1 MPISIYTSLAPVSP
15 FHPLN
20 PAPGTSLVRDSAT
33 SETPVSPVPPG
44 TDDSLPFVPTIPVVV
59 FSFIHHTHIRY
70 HHGTP
75 TYTGPAPEHYSGAV
89 GKRTTPLKK
98 ELSQPFW
105 QSSGSRKED
114 EKTDIRA
121 LRLFSGH
128 TSIRTAS
135 SRSLSKLNIFWIHYG
150 QDHTAQ
156 SSSTFQF
163 INVSK
168 LIEILCNMCNLENP
182 SHFLSVILP
191 SFSGGDRHNYGE
203 FIESCETIIY
213 FTKPLLR
220 EQVLSQIL
228 IPKLASNLSHKL
240 NANSINSWETLKH
253 ALIYNFQSDLK
264 SKLRE
269 NFGKYCPQ
277 CQTTEHNHLNC
288 KIWVSLN
295 VDTISDAKPPCA
307 FSTDEPQYCL
317 RLIEM
322 VSPRISK
329 LTENE
334 YDFLICVFNFV
345 KNALS
350 EQAAV
355 CFFLVI
361 SEKLPPVIKNKIPE
375 DSFENLETFM
385 ETLNKQKQKK
395 TSSISNSKF
404 AYPNRNVGFLSSYK
418 YDSNLDQ
425 LSNSISNCTSI
436 FVPESNFTS
445 NPDSFSFETPD
456 HRLNPDSNFKT
467 TFQSITSSNSN
478 FHSSFKASRYSN
490 PDSNSHTNFDSINS
504 NSLSNFGSNSD
515 TDIEPSLKSK
525 NILNSNNL
533 RSLNSH
539 SNSQSSFKSNS
550 PSNPHDISSNSD
562 SHSNSNSSLKSKSA
576 SNPNDFKPNAH
587 SHSHSYS
594 SFKSTSPSNPHHIEP
609 NSDLLHSNSY
619 SSFKSNSPTN
629 PHDIRPYSESHS
641 NSDCNVKS
649 SFTSDPP
656 ESDPTS
662 KEGQKLPSN
671 NFNVNLKENRN
682 QNNSNQIKTLSFKQT
697 LHQTSLSED
706 SCKRTFS
713 TTRHSI
719 DNHSIDKHSIDN
731 LSNTLNLSENTTSS
745 PDPSIDSSTTS
756 MCPNF
761 NLRPTDSTFELTK
774 SLLNLDLKSSMNNSR
789 SLHLDS
795 SSNYVHENQNFLKP
809 MYSEISSSA
818 SKSSISYSSSSD
830 TFNSSNVHPVTSDS
844 KTYVLENRNLIT
856 TFFPDLKTK
865 PSKSKNTNLHSSRI
879 HHDIQQHP
887 SYRSPPTFDNQQNS
901 SSLYFPYCNFIPKS
915 DINIRFN
922 HHPNNLQK
930 SENQR
935 FKDKSNKNSS
945 PNLYF
950 QPYNL
955 IKNFQ
960 SNSVPNHQSK
970 QFQNK
975 IQSNSKNYVSSE
987 AKNNRS
993 ENRGRTSKN
1002 KSPNSHPSQKST
1014 KKSLP
1019 KPQHTGKI
1027 KDEVLTKT
1035 PIVSSPNN
1043 LKSNKTT
1050 SEHSLDKSK
1059 CNSCSNIKIK
1069 LDPAIFIF
1077 SALFLSE
1084 SVFITTLLHLLLILH
1099 FLQDSVKISDNSVF
1113 KKLLNMLS
1121 NLPFKLLT
1129 KLHSFPK
1136 FHSANFNVNNH
1147 HPATNEHKNE
1157 NPNYIRKSNQRSST
1171 CVSHSH

>member
-1 MPISIYTSLAPVSP
+1 
-15 FHPLN
+15 
-20 PAPGTSLVRDSAT
+20 
-33 SETPVSPVPPG
+33 
-44 TDDSLPFVPTIPVVV
+44 
-59 FSFIHHTHIRY
+59 
-70 HHGTP
+70 
-75 TYTGPAPEHYSGAV
+75 
-89 GKRTTPLKK
+89 
-98 ELSQPFW
+98 
-105 QSSGSRKED
+105 
-114 EKTDIRA
+114 
-121 LRLFSGH
+121 
-128 TSIRTAS
+128 
-135 SRSLSKLNIFWIHYG
+135 
-150 QDHTAQ
+150 
-156 SSSTFQF
+156 
-163 INVSK
+163 
-168 LIEILCNMCNLENP
+168 MCNLENP

-203 FIESCETIIY
+203 FVESCETIIY

-220 EQVLSQIL
+220 EQVVSQIL

-307 FSTDEPQYCL
+307 FSTDEPQYCR

-467 TFQSITSSNSN
+467 TFKSITSSNSN
-478 FHSSFKASRYSN
+478 FHSSFKSSRYSN

-504 NSLSNFGSNSD
+504 NSPSNFGSNSD

-525 NILNSNNL
+525 KILNSNNL

-550 PSNPHDISSNSD
+550 PSNPHDQSPNSD
-562 SHSNSNSSLKSKSA
+562 SHSNSNSSFKSKSA

-587 SHSHSYS
+587 SHSYSYS

-609 NSDLLHSNSY
+609 NSDSLHSNSY
-619 SSFKSNSPTN
+619 SSFKSKSLSNPHDISSNSDSLHSNSYSSFKSKSLSNHHDTSSNSYSNPHSSFKSKSASNSNDFKPNPHSQSNFNSSFKSNSPSN

-656 ESDPTS
+656 ESDLTS

-706 SCKRTFS
+706 SRKRTFS

-774 SLLNLDLKSSMNNSR
+774 PLLNPDLKSSMNNSR

-809 MYSEISSSA
+809 VYSEISSSA
-818 SKSSISYSSSSD
+818 SKSSISHSSNSD

-844 KTYVLENRNLIT
+844 KTYVLDNRNLLT
-856 TFFPDLKTK
+856 TFFPNLKIK
-865 PSKSKNTNLHSSRI
+865 HSKSKNTNSRSSRI

-887 SYRSPPTFDNQQNS
+887 SYRSPSKFGNQQNS
-901 SSLYFPYCNFIPKS
+901 SSLYFSYCNFIPKS
-915 DINIRFN
+915 DINVRFN

-935 FKDKSNKNSS
+935 FKDKSNKNYS

-1136 FHSANFNVNNH
+1136 FHSANFNVKNH